1 MKLKR
6 KIIEID
12 EERCDGCGLCVTSC
26 AEGAIQVVDGK
37 ARVINEK
44 FCDGLGAC
52 LGECPQDALRIVE
65 RVAEEFDE
73 AAVEEHLLSEEGKTS
88 PESVTLAC
96 GCPSSEIKTFAPVPD
111 ACQEANEPASRRGSV
126 ASNLTHWP
134 VQIRLIPPTAP
145 FLKHADLLIT
155 ADCVPVAYPAFH
167 RDFLKGKVVMMG
179 CPKFDDVNDY
189 VERFEKIFR
198 VAEIKSVTVL
208 DMEVPCCS
216 ALPRI
221 VMKAM
226 EGSGKTLPVREYVIS
241 SRGEILETDTEGK
254 QLSVALIQGQSQPTP
269 KKSRSLLF
277 ASRA

>member
-1 MKLKR
+1 MKVKR

-52 LGECPQDALRIVE
+52 IGECPKDALRIVE

-73 AAVEEHLLSEEGKTS
+73 AAVEEHLLAAEGEMS
-88 PESVTLAC
+88 PGRATPAC
-96 GCPSSEIKTFAPVPD
+96 GCPSSEIKTFGPPLD
-111 ACQEANEPASRRGSV
+111 ACQKANEPASQSGYA
-126 ASNLTHWP
+126 ASDLAHWP
-134 VQIRLIPPTAP
+134 VQVRLIPPTAP
-145 FLKHADLLIT
+145 FLRQADLLIT

-167 RDFLKGKVVMMG
+167 RDFLRGRVVMMG

-189 VERFEKIFR
+189 VDRFEKIFR
-198 VAEIKSVTVL
+198 AADIKSVTVL

-216 ALPRI
+216 ALPQI

-226 EGSGKTLPVREYVIS
+226 ERSGRTLPIREYVIS
-241 SRGEILETDTEGK
+241 SRGEIMESGTKEK
-254 QLSVALIQGQSQPTP
+254 QLSSIA
-269 KKSRSLLF
+269 
-277 ASRA
+277 